1 MKNCTKMK
9 IAEILKNTKK
19 TLFSFEIVPPL
30 KGQSIEKLYEKL
42 DLLAEFNPANI
53 NITYH
58 QDETVYTPTDGGKFD
73 KKIVRKRPGTVAL
86 AAAIHNRYP
95 NILTVPHIIC
105 GGMSKQDIENILID
119 LNFLGINNILA
130 LRGDAAVGQKYFVP
144 EPDGH
149 THTDGLV
156 EQIMNLNKGI
166 YLDRN
171 LKNTDCTDFSVGV
184 AGYPEKHAEAPNAEI
199 DMQNLK
205 RKVDAGAEY
214 IVTQMFFDNE
224 KFFAWEKKCREAG
237 INVPIVPAI
246 KPIGKMRD
254 IQTIPQVFSIDLPTD
269 LVQECYKAKDD
280 SQIYQIGIEWTI
292 KQARELMAH
301 GVPIVHFFSVGKTDN
316 IREIAKAIY

>member
-42 DLLAEFNPANI
+42 DLLAEFKPVNI

-58 QDETVYTPTDGGKFD
+58 QDETVYTPSGDGKFD

-95 NILTVPHIIC
+95 DILTVPHIIC
-105 GGMSKQDIENILID
+105 GGMTKQDIENILID

-130 LRGDAAVGQKYFVP
+130 LRGDAPAGQRYFVQ
-144 EPDGH
+144 EPGGH
-149 THTDGLV
+149 MHSDGLIQQV
-156 EQIMNLNKGI
+156 MDLDKGI

-171 LKNTDCTDFSVGV
+171 LKNTDCTSFSVGV

-199 DMQNLK
+199 DMENLK
-205 RKVDAGAEY
+205 RKIDAGAEY
-214 IVTQMFFDNE
+214 IVTQMFFDNN
-224 KFFAWEKKCREAG
+224 KFFAWEQKCREAG
-237 INVPIVPAI
+237 ITVPIVPAI

-254 IQTIPQVFSIDLPTD
+254 IQTIPQVFSIDIPSD
-269 LVQECYKAKDD
+269 LAKACYNAKNDD
-280 SQIYQIGIEWTI
+280 EIYRIGIEWTTQ
-292 KQARELMAH
+292 QAKELIAH
-301 GVPIVHFFSVGKTDN
+301 GVPTVHFFSVGKTDN

>member
-1 MKNCTKMK
+1 MK
-9 IAEILKNTKK
+9 IAEILKNTTK

-30 KGQSIEKLYEKL
+30 KGQNINKLYEKL
-42 DLLAEFNPANI
+42 DLLAEFNPVNI

-58 QDETVYTPTDGGKFD
+58 QDETIYTPTEDGKFD

-144 EPDGH
+144 ESNGH
-149 THTDGLV
+149 AHTNQLV

-166 YLDRN
+166 YLDKN
-171 LKNTDCTDFSVGV
+171 LKNTDCTNFSVGV
-184 AGYPEKHAEAPNAEI
+184 AGYPEKHTEAPNPEI
-199 DMQNLK
+199 DMEYLK
-205 RKVDAGAEY
+205 QKIDAGAEY
-214 IVTQMFFDNE
+214 IVTQMFFDNQ
-224 KFFAWEKKCREAG
+224 KFFEWEQKCRKAG

-254 IQTIPQVFSIDLPTD
+254 IQTIPQVFNIDIPSD
-269 LVQECYKAKDD
+269 LAKACYKAKDD
-280 SQIYQIGIEWTI
+280 AQIYQIGIEWTTQ
-292 KQARELMAH
+292 QARELIAH
-301 GVPIVHFFSVGKTDN
+301 GVPTVHFFSVGKTDN